1 MLSVRTLQPVR
12 SKVAVP
18 ARATRGVAAPRS
30 VVVRASLRES
40 QGATVALAS
49 TAAML
54 LLSFGAAD
62 AAVAESFGKDPVS
75 ALVAQTQKIQDVKT
89 KPGICD
95 RKACKIYPGDDGFI
109 CRTFTASTP
118 AVDAILELY
127 PMVAS

>member
-1 MLSVRTLQPVR
+1 MSLSLRTLQPVR

-18 ARATRGVAAPRS
+18 AKATRGVAAPRS
-30 VVVRASLRES
+30 LVVRASQS
-40 QGATVALAS
+40 QGATVGLAS
-49 TAAML
+49 TAAVL

-62 AAVAESFGKDPVS
+62 AAVAEQAFGKDPVT
-75 ALVAQTQKIQDVKT
+75 ALVAQTSKIQDVKT

-118 AVDAILELY
+118 A
-127 PMVAS
+127 SFHGHT